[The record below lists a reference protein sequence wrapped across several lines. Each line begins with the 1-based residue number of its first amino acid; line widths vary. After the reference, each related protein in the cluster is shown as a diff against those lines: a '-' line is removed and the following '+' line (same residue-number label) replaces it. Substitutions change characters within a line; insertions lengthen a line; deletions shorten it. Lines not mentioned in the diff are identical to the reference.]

1 MDAALM
7 NVDAV
12 VMDVSDEIRDRLTRQ
27 PEAKALEIDGVW
39 QTWGEVNEVV
49 GRIDAVLDRNGIG
62 ESVPVGVI
70 GRNRLTHMAAILA
83 LLRRRRTVVFIHSL
97 LPPTALAAEIEKLKL
112 PAIIADRDDWASPQQ
127 IEAARR
133 VGTLGVSLSDQGRQ
147 VGLVPGL
154 EKRGPGPHRPPTPE
168 IAVELLTS
176 GTTGPPKRVPIP
188 WRTVNLAMRD
198 AKMLLDRNFR
208 AAARPDSAPMIRI
221 HYVPL
226 GNMSGLWTLLTS
238 VLDGSPL
245 VVFDKFDLARWVETL
260 ERYRPHYIGLVPA
273 AVKMVYDAGVPED
286 VLSSVTVVNMGGAWL
301 DPDVQKRFE
310 EKYNLLILS
319 SYGATE
325 FFGAVASWSL
335 EDRRKYGN
343 SKFGSTGRV
352 RPGIKLRV
360 IDAGSGEPLPNGKVG
375 LLEVQVERVGPE
387 WTRTT
392 DLASLDDEGF
402 LFIHGRADGAI
413 SRGGF
418 KMHPQEIAEVL
429 CRHPSVAD
437 AAVVGIP
444 DSRLGEVP
452 VAAVELIP
460 GPSPVT
466 PAELEAFAREH
477 MVPYKVPVRF
487 AIVDKLPRTL
497 SLKVSLVDVQAMFT
511 VGNPEARR

>member
-1 MDAALM
+1 MDAAL
-7 NVDAV
+7 
-12 VMDVSDEIRDRLTRQ
+12 MDVSDEIRDRLTRQ
-27 PEAKALEIDGVW
+27 PEAKALEIDSVW
-39 QTWGEVNEVV
+39 RTWGEVNEVV
-49 GRIDAVLDRNGIG
+49 GRIDAVLDQNGIG

-70 GRNRLTHMAAILA
+70 GRNRLTHMAAVLA
-83 LLRRRRTVVFIHSL
+83 LLGRRRTIVFIHSL
-97 LPPTALAAEIEKLKL
+97 LPPAGLAAEIEKLKL
-112 PAIIADRDDWASPQQ
+112 PAIIADRDNWASSQV
-127 IEAARR
+127 IEAARK
-133 VGTLGVSLSDQGRQ
+133 VGTLGISLSDKDAGIS
-147 VGLVPGL
+147 LVPGL
-154 EKRGPGPHRPPTPE
+154 EKRGPGPHRPTSPE
-168 IAVELLTS
+168 VAVELLTS
-176 GTTGPPKRVPIP
+176 GTTGLPKRVPIP

-198 AKMLLDRNFR
+198 AKAVLDQSFR
-208 AAARPDSAPMIRI
+208 AAAGANSAPMIRI

-226 GNMSGLWTLLTS
+226 GNMSGVWTLLTS

-245 VVFDKFDLARWVETL
+245 VVFEKFDLPRWVETIK
-260 ERYRPHYIGLVPA
+260 RFRPHYIGLVPA

-286 VLSSVTVVNMGGAWL
+286 VLSSVTIVNMGGARL
-301 DPDVQKRFE
+301 DPTVQKRFE
-310 EKYNLLILS
+310 EKYKLLILS

-335 EDRRKYGN
+335 NDRRQYGD

-360 IDAGSGEPLPNGKVG
+360 INAETGETLPSGAVG
-375 LLEVQVERVGPE
+375 LLEVQVGRVGPE

-392 DLASLDDEGF
+392 DLASLDDDGF
-402 LFIHGRADGAI
+402 LFVQGRADGAI

-418 KMHPQEIAEVL
+418 KMHPQEIAEIL

-477 MVPYKVPVRF
+477 LVPYKVPVRF

-497 SLKVSLVDVQAMFT
+497 SLKVSMVEVQAMFT
-511 VGNPEARR
+511 AGNPASGR

>member
-7 NVDAV
+7 
-12 VMDVSDEIRDRLTRQ
+12 DVSSEIRARLTMR

-39 QTWGEVNEVV
+39 RTWGEVNEVV
-49 GRIDAVLDRNGIG
+49 GRIDAVLDETGIG
-62 ESVPVGVI
+62 ESMPVGVI

-83 LLRRRRTVVFIHSL
+83 LLGRRRSVVFIHSL
-97 LPPTALAAEIEKLKL
+97 LPPAGLAAEIEKLKL
-112 PAIIADRDDWASPQQ
+112 PAVIADRDDWASPQV
-127 IEAARR
+127 IEAARK
-133 VGTLGVSLSDQGRQ
+133 VGTLGISLSDRDAEIR
-147 VGLVPGL
+147 LVPGL
-154 EKRGPGPHRPPTPE
+154 EKRGPGPHRATTPDV
-168 IAVELLTS
+168 AVELLTS
-176 GTTGPPKRVPIP
+176 GTTGLPKRVPIP
-188 WRTVNLAMRD
+188 WRTVDMAMRD
-198 AKMLLDRNFR
+198 AKAVLDQNFR

-226 GNMSGLWTLLTS
+226 GNMSGVWTLLTS

-245 VVFDKFDLARWVETL
+245 VVFDKFDLPRWVKTL

-273 AVKMVYDAGVPED
+273 AVKMVYDAGVPQD
-286 VLSSVTVVNMGGAWL
+286 VLASVTVVNMGGARL
-301 DPDVQKRFE
+301 DPEVQKRFE
-310 EKYNLLILS
+310 EKYQVLILS

-335 EDRRKYGN
+335 EDRRRYGN

-352 RPGIKLRV
+352 RPGVNLRV
-360 IDAGSGEPLPNGKVG
+360 IDTETGEPLPSGAVG

-402 LFIHGRADGAI
+402 LFIHGRIDGAI

-418 KMHPQEIAEVL
+418 KMLPQEIVEIL
-429 CRHPSVAD
+429 CRHPHIAD
-437 AAVVGIP
+437 AAVVGVP

-452 VAAVELIP
+452 MAAVELIP
-460 GPSPVT
+460 GSPRVT

-477 MVPYKVPVRF
+477 LVPYKVPVRF
-487 AIVDKLPRTL
+487 TIVDKLPRTL
-497 SLKVSLVDVQAMFT
+497 SLKVSVVDVRAMF
-511 VGNPEARR
+511 AA

>member
-1 MDAALM
+1 MDATLTPF
-7 NVDAV
+7 
-12 VMDVSDEIRDRLTRQ
+12 DVAGEIRDRLTRQ
-27 PEAKALEIDGVW
+27 PEAHALEIDGVW
-39 QTWGEVNEVV
+39 RTWGEVNEVA
-49 GRIDAVLDRNGIG
+49 GRIEAVLDAAGLG
-62 ESVPVGVI
+62 ESMPVGVI

-83 LLRRRRTVVFIHSL
+83 LLCRRRTVVFIHSL
-97 LPPTALAAEIEKLKL
+97 LPPAGLAAELAKLKL
-112 PAIIADRDDWASPQQ
+112 PALVAGGDVWASSQV
-127 IEAARR
+127 IEAARQA
-133 VGTLGVSLSDQGRQ
+133 GTLGVCLSDQDDI
-147 VGLVPGL
+147 VSLVSGL
-154 EKRGPGPHRPPTPE
+154 EKRGPGPHRATTPE
-168 IAVELLTS
+168 VAVELLTS
-176 GTTGPPKRVPIP
+176 GTTGAPKRVPIP

-198 AKMLLDRNFR
+198 AKALLERNFR

-245 VVFDKFDLARWVETL
+245 VVFDKFDLPRWVETL

-273 AVKMVYDAGVPED
+273 AVKMIYDAGVPED
-286 VLSSVTVVNMGGAWL
+286 VLSSVTVVNMGGARL
-301 DPDVQKRFE
+301 DPNVQKRFE
-310 EKYNLLILS
+310 EKYQLLILS

-335 EDRRKYGN
+335 EDRRKYGD
-343 SKFGSTGRV
+343 SKLGSTGRV

-360 IDAGSGEPLPNGKVG
+360 ADAQTGAPLPSGAVG

-392 DLASLDDEGF
+392 DLASLDEEGF

-418 KMHPQEIAEVL
+418 KMHPQEIVEIL
-429 CRHPSVAD
+429 CRHPNVAD

-460 GPSPVT
+460 GSPPVT
-466 PAELEAFAREH
+466 PSELESFARVH
-477 MVPYKVPVRF
+477 LVPYKVPVRF
-487 AIVDKLPRTL
+487 AIVDQLPRTP
-497 SLKVSLVDVQAMFT
+497 SLKVSVVDVQAMF
-511 VGNPEARR
+511 AA